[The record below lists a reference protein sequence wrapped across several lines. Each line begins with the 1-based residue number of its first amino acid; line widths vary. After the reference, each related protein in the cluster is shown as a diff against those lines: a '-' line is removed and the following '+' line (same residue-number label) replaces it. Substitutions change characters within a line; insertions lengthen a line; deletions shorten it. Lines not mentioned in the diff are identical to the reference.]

1 MPMMLDT
8 RWQSDA
14 NWAAHSDDVFTI
26 FNAVKASGNTPTA
39 VKSAALAL
47 SSRLALP
54 MHVGPSRPLLDDGN
68 GDRNGDC
75 TGDNNDDNTGP
86 SIGDGID
93 DNNNNSNDIAKM
105 TITMTI
111 SMAIAMVIDF
121 HVRQLSF
128 QVCWVL
134 NAACFQRAL
143 HLRRCSVACSQPI
156 VFTGHTHTGVAPTAV
171 ATLFPNQCGERMQGP
186 CHACPHFIAST

>member
-1 MPMMLDT
+1 
-8 RWQSDA
+8 
-14 NWAAHSDDVFTI
+14 
-26 FNAVKASGNTPTA
+26 
-39 VKSAALAL
+39 
-47 SSRLALP
+47 
-54 MHVGPSRPLLDDGN
+54 
-68 GDRNGDC
+68 
-75 TGDNNDDNTGP
+75 
-86 SIGDGID
+86 
-93 DNNNNSNDIAKM
+93 M

-156 VFTGHTHTGVAPTAV
+156 VFTGHTQASRQPLSQHSFPTNV
-171 ATLFPNQCGERMQGP
+171 ESGCKVHATLAHTSLLALDTPIRKGTNGYPSTQKHKTLTRDH
-186 CHACPHFIAST
+186 HALFMRFGREKSHANPILSATTFTLSHLPIL

>member
-1 MPMMLDT
+1 ML
-8 RWQSDA
+8 
-14 NWAAHSDDVFTI
+14 
-26 FNAVKASGNTPTA
+26 
-39 VKSAALAL
+39 
-47 SSRLALP
+47 
-54 MHVGPSRPLLDDGN
+54 

-75 TGDNNDDNTGP
+75 TGDNNDDNTGH